1 MNHTYKKSFLI
12 FDENNFDNELSNKKK
27 PENFSLND
35 LNTSIRDET
44 FLKWKFN
51 NFRTD
56 NYERYKINT
65 QDKVSHIITKRIRLA
80 PTHYHA
86 TKIIDIYGEMKDL
99 KTIFKSILEIC
110 SERGDVYIDYCCN
123 GGVYETLF
131 KYFSFHKLSD
141 KETNSFPELVNPLA
155 LRENQY
161 RIAFFSNTVPE
172 RVMTMNH
179 ENSYFT
185 RLDSDRERISVI

>member
-1 MNHTYKKSFLI
+1 MV
-12 FDENNFDNELSNKKK
+12 
-27 PENFSLND
+27 ENFSLND

-65 QDKVSHIITKRIRLA
+65 QGKVSHIITKRIRLA

-86 TKIIDIYGEMKDL
+86 TRIIDIYGEMKNL
-99 KTIFKSILEIC
+99 KTIFKSMLEKC
-110 SERGDVYIDYCCN
+110 SERGDVYIDYCYN
-123 GGVYETLF
+123 GDVYETLF
-131 KYFSFHKLSD
+131 KYFAFHKLSD
-141 KETNSFPELVNPLA
+141 KENNSFPELVNPLA

-161 RIAFFSNTVPE
+161 RIAFFSNTARE

-185 RLDSDRERISVI
+185 RLDSDRERISAI